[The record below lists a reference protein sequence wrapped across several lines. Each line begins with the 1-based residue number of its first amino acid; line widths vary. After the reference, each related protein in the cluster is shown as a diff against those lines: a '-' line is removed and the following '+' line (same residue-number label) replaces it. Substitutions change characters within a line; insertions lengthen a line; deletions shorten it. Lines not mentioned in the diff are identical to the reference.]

1 MSYAFISYGSKDRDI
16 VNPIKDILVANG
28 IKTWVAPDDIPAG
41 SNGLVILPNFAG
53 ERCPINDAQAK
64 GMIFGLTLEH
74 TRDHIYHAALEGI
87 AFCIAQNIK
96 VMEELNLP

>member
-41 SNGLVILPNFAG
+41 SNYSEV
-53 ERCPINDAQAK
+53 INDAIK
-64 GMIFGLTLEH
+64 NCTLFIIVLTK
-74 TRDHIYHAALEGI
+74 RFPGI
-87 AFCIAQNIK
+87 TLDTKRIGKSGYI
-96 VMEELNLP
+96 

>member
-41 SNGLVILPNFAG
+41 SNYSEV
-53 ERCPINDAQAK
+53 INDAIK
-64 GMIFGLTLEH
+64 KI
-74 TRDHIYHAALEGI
+74 ALY
-87 AFCIAQNIK
+87 
-96 VMEELNLP
+96 LL

>member
-41 SNGLVILPNFAG
+41 SNYSEV
-53 ERCPINDAQAK
+53 INDAIK
-64 GMIFGLTLEH
+64 NCTLFVIVLTKDSQESLWIQRELERAV
-74 TRDHIYHAALEGI
+74 TYDKPILPVQIDNFDLSLSLIHI
-87 AFCIAQNIK
+87 
-96 VMEELNLP
+96 